1 MEKVV
6 KNNIEVVIIEQ
17 NEMNIKQATSAIDAI
32 MDIKYQ
38 TNWSNIVI
46 DKKCIAEDFFQ
57 LSTGLAGEIFQKLT
71 NYHIRLAIFGD
82 FSMYTSKALKDFIYE
97 SNKGKDFFFV
107 ETQQQAVEKLCN
119 VWGKIK
125 YVPQWKTIYS

>member
-17 NEMNIKQATSAIDAI
+17 NEMNIKQSTSAIDAI

-38 TNWSNIVI
+38 TNCSNIVI

-119 VWGKIK
+119 V
-125 YVPQWKTIYS
+125 